1 MGEKTMD
8 LQSVAD
14 ILIKKDLENE
24 ALYFVRKKKE
34 GYISYS
40 PEVEPDIFGI
50 LCEYIK
56 TYIDGFKEHD
66 QVEFNPTG
74 YRDGTIETCEVEY
87 VGNFEEVIES
97 LDNGNVEDAEEEA
110 DNFSFY
116 CLSLEDSEGN
126 QIKIFRRVT
135 KFKRL
140 YSKGLIAAFQGNKLN
155 RIDSKMLG
163 LDGQVDLIEFNGEIA
178 ILNHIALERIFRLN
192 EQFVN
197 KAQTAIDHIRHADKI
212 VNMDL
217 FEEDCMN
224 DLRIQKVLT
233 KMLKEENDLE
243 KCFDNFNNVIETI
256 DLFDLQI
263 EVQTSP
269 RESIIYEHKNQ
280 LMDIIRLA
288 RDSYYMSLIK
298 EKPGIDDKI

>member
-1 MGEKTMD
+1 MNLHRVSE
-8 LQSVAD
+8 L
-14 ILIKKDLENE
+14 LIKNDLTQ

-40 PEVEPDIFGI
+40 PEVDPTIFGT
-50 LCEYIK
+50 LREYIRS
-56 TYIDGFKEHD
+56 YIEDFQEYE

-74 YRDGTIETCEVEY
+74 YRDGTIETCNIDY
-87 VGNFEEVIES
+87 VGNFEEVIGS
-97 LDNGNVEDAEEEA
+97 LDIGNVEDAEEEA

-116 CLSLEDSEGN
+116 CLSLEDNEGN
-126 QIKIFRRVT
+126 SIKLFRRVT

-140 YSKGLIAAFQGNKLN
+140 YSKGLIAAFHGNMLN

-163 LDGQVDLIEFNGEIA
+163 LDGQIDIIVFEDEIA
-178 ILNHIALERIFRLN
+178 ILSHVALERIFRLN

-197 KAQTAIDHIRHADKI
+197 KAQTAIDRIRCADKI
-212 VNMDL
+212 INMDL

-224 DLRIQKVLT
+224 DMRIQKVLT

-243 KCFDNFNNVIETI
+243 NCFDNFSNVVETI
-256 DLFDLQI
+256 ELFELQVEI
-263 EVQTSP
+263 QAVP
-269 RESIIYEHKNQ
+269 REGIIYEHKGQ

-298 EKPGIDDKI
+298 EKPGIDNKI

>member
-1 MGEKTMD
+1 MD
-8 LQSVAD
+8 LQRVSD
-14 ILIKKDLENE
+14 ILIKKDLVNE

-56 TYIDGFKEHD
+56 TYIDSFKEHE

-87 VGNFEEVIES
+87 VGNFEEVLES

-126 QIKIFRRVT
+126 IIKIFRRVT

-163 LDGQVDLIEFNGEIA
+163 LDGQVDLIEFEGEIA
-178 ILNHIALERIFRLN
+178 ILSHIALERIFRLN

-197 KAQTAIDHIRHADKI
+197 KAQAAIDHIRRADKI

-224 DLRIQKVLT
+224 DQRIQKVLT

-243 KCFDNFNNVIETI
+243 KCFDNFNNVVETI
-256 DLFDLQI
+256 DLFDLPV
-263 EVQTSP
+263 EVQTFP
-269 RESIIYEHKNQ
+269 REGIIYEHKRQ